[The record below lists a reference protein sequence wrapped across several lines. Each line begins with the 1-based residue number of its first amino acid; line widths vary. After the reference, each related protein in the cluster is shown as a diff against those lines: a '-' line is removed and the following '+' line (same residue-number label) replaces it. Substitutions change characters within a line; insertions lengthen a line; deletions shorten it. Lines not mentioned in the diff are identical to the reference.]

1 MKHLITVISIVIF
14 IAGLDLVSGL
24 VSSGLTGL
32 NQAFTNSSW
41 NSLFGIGFMVLGIIG
56 VSFVII
62 RSSYHGLVLDS
73 RECPICESEIKRRR
87 RKINHRIAGKIL
99 GKSISG
105 ARCNGCG
112 WEGVVY
118 R

>member
-1 MKHLITVISIVIF
+1 MKHLIKVISIVIF

-24 VSSGLTGL
+24 VGSGLTGL
-32 NQAFTNSSW
+32 HQVFINPSW
-41 NSLFGIGFMVLGIIG
+41 KLVFGIGFMVLGIIG
-56 VSFVII
+56 VSLVIL
-62 RSSYHGLVLDS
+62 RNSYHELVLDS
-73 RECPICESEIKRRR
+73 RECPVCESEIKRRR